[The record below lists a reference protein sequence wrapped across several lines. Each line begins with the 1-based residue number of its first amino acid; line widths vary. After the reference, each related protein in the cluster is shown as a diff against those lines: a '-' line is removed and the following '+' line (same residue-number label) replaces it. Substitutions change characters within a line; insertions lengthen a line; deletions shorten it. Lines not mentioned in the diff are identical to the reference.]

1 MKKYKLKKSLF
12 RFQQGDTVTI
22 GTDTFIADV
31 DITVIKN
38 MEGMTLTIPSVEY
51 DELSSGE
58 FSDLFEQVPE
68 KSVSI
73 YDLNYSDKYYYIEHD
88 YVREGTWTDHHA
100 DRELLSLGNV
110 FLTEEE
116 AEKELKKRIAI
127 TTIKRFIYNN
137 GMEFEPDW
145 SDSYQRKYFIIYNP
159 FTKEF
164 KYGFGI
170 DWVNLYILPYLR
182 SEEDC
187 LKVIENFEE
196 ELKTILDIK

>member
-110 FLTEEE
+110 FLAEEE

-145 SDSYQRKYFIIYNP
+145 NNDQQRKYSIYYHYDRNILD
-159 FTKEF
+159 
-164 KYGFGI
+164 YGFSG
-170 DWVNLYILPYLR
+170 NTRTMYTLPYLKDDD
-182 SEEDC
+182 DC